1 MIFLGAAHKD
11 NFRKPNTGMWDY
23 LEEKFLGG
31 KGIVDKS
38 QSLFCGDAAG
48 CQKTA
53 LKAKDFSAD
62 DLLFV
67 RNVGVQFHTPESLFL
82 EFLED
87 QKKVT
92 DKQPQE
98 EVKLKIDLKKL
109 LSS

>member
-48 CQKTA
+48 RQKTA

-62 DLLFV
+62 DLLFA

-82 EFLED
+82 EE
-87 QKKVT
+87 KVIE
-92 DKQPQE
+92 KQPQE
-98 EVKLKIDLKKL
+98 EVKLEKH
-109 LSS
+109 SSN